1 MKKSEK
7 IKELRNNL
15 NRDKK
20 IGLWKVEI
28 KYQIYKFMPDFT
40 RMSFLNYTS
49 GNFSL

>member
-20 IGLWKVEI
+20 IGLWKVKLVFE
-28 KYQIYKFMPDFT
+28 K
-40 RMSFLNYTS
+40 
-49 GNFSL
+49 